1 MLGPYQHIQ
10 QIFTSFIGAFE
21 SLICLRCSHFRE
33 MVYQEAKRIGT
44 IFAQSDA
51 AATINFTALYC
62 IRVITFIIIGK
73 GKGFEKARFITATM
87 LQKYMEVCE
96 KLVLTFDLKL

>member
-1 MLGPYQHIQ
+1 
-10 QIFTSFIGAFE
+10 
-21 SLICLRCSHFRE
+21 

-73 GKGFEKARFITATM
+73 GKGFEKSQVYNSNYASKVHGS
-87 LQKYMEVCE
+87 L
-96 KLVLTFDLKL
+96 